1 LRYELIR
8 ILLVDDNQYI
18 RVMVR
23 EILRS
28 VGVQKIYEACD
39 GAEGL
44 QTMRDHEIDVVITDL
59 SMQPLDGIDFVRL
72 LRNSP
77 DSPNKMAPVIMI
89 TAHSTFARVK
99 EARDAGIS
107 ELLAKPITARAVME
121 RLHQAIEH
129 ARPFVRCDDYFGPDR
144 RRRDDPEFK
153 GPWRR
158 YTDPP
163 YLRNAANKPVTE
175 I

>member
-1 LRYELIR
+1 MKYDLLR
-8 ILLVDDNQYI
+8 ILLVDDNQFI

-28 VGVQKIYEACD
+28 VGVQKIYEARD

-44 QTMRDHEIDVVITDL
+44 QIMRDHEVDVVMTDL

-77 DSPNKMAPVIMI
+77 DSPNMMAPVIMI
-89 TAHSTFARVK
+89 TAHSTLARVK
-99 EARDAGIS
+99 EARDAGVS
-107 ELLAKPITARAVME
+107 EILTKPLTARGVIE
-121 RLHQAIEH
+121 RLHQAIEFP
-129 ARPFVRCDDYFGPDR
+129 RPFVRCDDYFGPDR
-144 RRRDDPEFK
+144 RRKDDPKFE

-158 YTDPP
+158 HTDPP
-163 YLRNAANKPVTE
+163 YLRNAPKPRV
-175 I
+175 